1 MNAHS
6 VSLGTWGKAF
16 GSLGPCLVKE
26 WVENAIVW
34 GSGSAGRRSLTGVGG
49 KPEGLCS
56 EQPPLSLV
64 PRADPCLSP
73 RL

>member
-34 GSGSAGRRSLTGVGG
+34 GSGSARPAEPDWGGR
-49 KPEGLCS
+49 
-56 EQPPLSLV
+56 Q
-64 PRADPCLSP
+64 A
-73 RL
+73 